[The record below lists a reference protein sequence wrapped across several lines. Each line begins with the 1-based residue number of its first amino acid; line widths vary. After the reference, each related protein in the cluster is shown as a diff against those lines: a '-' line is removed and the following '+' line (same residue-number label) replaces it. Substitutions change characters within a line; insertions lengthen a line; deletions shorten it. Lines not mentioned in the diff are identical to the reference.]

1 MLRVLIA
8 LAIGVAVAFGSSFA
22 VVQGVAN
29 ATPEPVNKP
38 LYNYGSR

>member
-1 MLRVLIA
+1 MLRVLVA
-8 LAIGVAVAFGSSFA
+8 LVVGIVLAFGSSFA
-22 VVQGVAN
+22 IVQVAG

>member
-8 LAIGVAVAFGSSFA
+8 IAVGVVIAFGSSFA
-22 VVQGVAN
+22 VVQVAS

>member
-1 MLRVLIA
+1 MLRVLVA
-8 LAIGVAVAFGSSFA
+8 LVIGVAVAFGASFA
-22 VVQGVAN
+22 VVQVAS

>member
-8 LAIGVAVAFGSSFA
+8 LAIGVAVAFGASFA
-22 VVQGVAN
+22 VVQVAS